1 MIIQIFHDYSFVWRL
16 LQNLIINQIFFQKS
30 LNLMNNHWIIFDYIN
45 IFQLFVYTSNNTKFQ
60 QIDTNVQQIFI
71 EYFSYIYIYNEYS
84 LYIRL
89 YKKYF
94 MYIPAYKNY
103 SLSYEYTI
111 NIFWIYIWSQN
122 PDWPW
127 RNPIC

>member
-1 MIIQIFHDYSFVWRL
+1 MIIQIFHDYSFVWGL

-94 MYIPAYKNY
+94 MYIPACKNY

-111 NIFWIYIWSQN
+111 NIFWIYIWNQN
-122 PDWPW
+122 PGWPW